1 MQSVRMGKMRV
12 TVLVICICLPTA
24 IVSCPCPPNEICLR
38 NQTCHCPFFKLGDV
52 CMPRRFQTTVN
63 TTIESLYAARHLLAS
78 ATLLT
83 IDSTN
88 YEAMQALSAT
98 LAGVANVGNVVTSV
112 IDSVDTL
119 IGGEPSA
126 TMEIADL
133 AFSGQTRVLVT
144 VEYRLPATD
153 FFYFYMHFGTST
165 PPCPPFDIIDS
176 CCRGVM
182 GSEFV
187 TVGVDCSADPM
198 RQMKTFVA
206 NWGGWFPGVNQFTV
220 PVDLSRTPVDVDGTH
235 RFGIGMVV
243 FGRLAQNTESR
254 VEIQVKP
261 SVTVASSGFF
271 QFSFVENVHLQLEA
285 YDTLLFAR
293 MIIKAAGVASVGSLR
308 YASSE
313 NGNFT
318 LPNCTERYSACGQVT
333 VGCTVTV
340 DAEFVELV
348 VPLPT
353 LTQTTLVYALLSK
366 NYAFTRVLARTDGTV
381 LQHCRPVISVNAQL
395 KDSFSL
401 EVLQRGQTIYEGPVQ
416 FVNLTD
422 VALLTLRLHSFVNN
436 TVYRFDNVSVVYSL
450 VNVDRIARLMP
461 KNRVTPELEALCDNG
476 KVCII
481 ETLLLNGVCQTS
493 TKCEWQGG
501 DLVVMPLYPWKGVT
515 LQNGAYT
522 VMICEITNEALAAPA
537 PRRMMGWF
545 GRFFR

>member
-1 MQSVRMGKMRV
+1 VNA
-12 TVLVICICLPTA
+12 TV
-24 IVSCPCPPNEICLR
+24 
-38 NQTCHCPFFKLGDV
+38 
-52 CMPRRFQTTVN
+52 
-63 TTIESLYAARHLLAS
+63 ESLYAARHLLSSAS
-78 ATLLT
+78 LIT

-126 TMEIADL
+126 TMEIVDL
-133 AFSGQTRVLVT
+133 SFAGPTKVLVT
-144 VEYRLPATD
+144 VEYRLPEFD
-153 FFYFYMHFGTST
+153 FFYFFMHFGTSA
-165 PPCPPFDIIDS
+165 PPCPPFDIMDS
-176 CCRGVM
+176 CCRGIM
-182 GSEFV
+182 GSEFM
-187 TVGVDCSADPM
+187 TVGVDCSSDPV
-198 RQMKTFVA
+198 RQMNAFVA
-206 NWGGWFPGVNQFTV
+206 NWGGSFPAANKFTV
-220 PVDLSRTPVDVDGTH
+220 SVDLSLTPVGADGTR

-271 QFSFVENVHLQLEA
+271 QFSFIENVHLQLEA

-293 MIIKAAGVASVGSLR
+293 MIIKAAGVASVDSLR

-313 NGNFT
+313 NGNFA
-318 LPNCTERYSACGQVT
+318 LPNCTGRYSACGQVT
-333 VGCTVTV
+333 VGCSVTV
-340 DAEFVELV
+340 DAGFVEV
-348 VPLPT
+348 VMPLPA
-353 LTQTTLVYALLSK
+353 LTETTLVYALLSK
-366 NYAFTRVLARTDGTV
+366 NYALTRVLARTDGTV

-401 EVLQRGQTIYEGPVQ
+401 EVLQRGQTIYTGPVQ

-422 VALLTLRLHSFVNN
+422 VALLTLRLHSFVNS

-476 KVCII
+476 NVCII
-481 ETLLLNGVCQTS
+481 ETLLLNGVCQSS
-493 TKCEWQGG
+493 TKCEWQGD

-522 VMICEITNEALAAPA
+522 VMICEITNEALVTPA